1 MTKTRFDFVHN
12 APMTD
17 AEIAQ
22 VEAIVNAEILSNAA
36 TQARVM
42 DIESAQKTGAM
53 MLFGEKYG
61 DEVRRA
67 RYW

>member
-1 MTKTRFDFVHN
+1 MLKFSPT
-12 APMTD
+12 
-17 AEIAQ
+17 
-22 VEAIVNAEILSNAA
+22 LA

-61 DEVRRA
+61 MKCVCWISA
-67 RYW
+67 AAANCAAAHT